1 MARPSTG
8 KWVQGKE
15 FVLPDDE
22 SLYVYLRPNSSVYQ
36 YFLSIDGEGVER
48 KSTGKKD
55 IKEAKKFAL
64 DRKLQVMAR
73 QSQGLKARRVKK
85 LFDFIDDYLK
95 EESKRIATHNIK
107 GNITKETFRVK
118 SHHLGLLKKFYG
130 NRNTKLEELDYPKL
144 HNYPLWRQKTKDDA
158 LGITPPKTTHTILS
172 ELSTI
177 KGYFAYLER
186 LGYIGRF
193 PTFHKLARESSRVNR
208 RDYLNPREYQQ
219 TINTVRAWANSRS
232 CTPSQTHNRQML
244 YYAILVMSNSCLRI
258 GELRGLIWND
268 IQPNENLSSEEQK
281 IGHLIKIRAENT
293 KTGTPRVVQSPTTKR
308 FEAVRKLAGIQLKPI
323 RSKFPRIP
331 NEYLQYPIFSKFNH
345 PDKPLGQGT
354 IDRCWREI
362 KELCADRYWGTKN
375 ITWYSFRH
383 TGISFAVSRGV
394 PMLQLARNAGT
405 GSRYVEDV
413 YYHHEAESKSTWET
427 LNQNRSFREYMDLH
441 KGEVLI
447 PMEEPL
453 EAWEEE

>member
-15 FVLPDDE
+15 LVLPGKEDC
-22 SLYVYLRPNSSVYQ
+22 YVYLRPNSSVYQ
-36 YFLSIDGEGVER
+36 YFLSIDGEGIER

-55 IKEAKKFAL
+55 LEQAKEFAL
-64 DRKLQVMAR
+64 NRKLEVMAR

-85 LFDFIDDYLK
+85 LFDFIDDFLK
-95 EESKRIATHNIK
+95 EESKRIATHNIR

-118 SHHLGLLKKFYG
+118 SHHLNLLKKFYG

-144 HNYPLWRQKTKDDA
+144 HNYPLWRQKTTDEL
-158 LGITPPKTTHTILS
+158 LGLKPPKTTHTILT

-193 PTFHKLARESSRVNR
+193 PTFHKLVRESSRVNR
-208 RDYLNPREYQQ
+208 RDYLNPKEYQQ
-219 TINTVRAWANSRS
+219 TINTVRAWSKSSS
-232 CTPSQTHNRQML
+232 CTPSQSHNRQML
-244 YYAILVMSNSCLRI
+244 YLAILVMSNSCLRI

-268 IQPNENLSSEEQK
+268 LEPNDNLSSDDQK

-293 KTGTPRVVQSPTTKR
+293 KTGVPRTVQSPTTKR
-308 FEAVRKLAGIQLKPI
+308 FEDVRKLADIDLKPA

-331 NEYLQYPIFSKFNH
+331 NEYLQYPVFSKFNH

-354 IDRCWREI
+354 WDRCWKEI
-362 KELCADRYWGTKN
+362 KELCAERYWGTKN

-383 TGISFAVSRGV
+383 TGISFAAQRDVGQLKLSR
-394 PMLQLARNAGT
+394 NCGT
-405 GSRYVEDV
+405 GIRYIEDV
-413 YYHHEAESKSTWET
+413 YYHHEAESKSTWES
-427 LNQNRSFREYMDLH
+427 LNKNRGFSQYMEQH
-441 KGEVLI
+441 KDDVFVPL
-447 PMEEPL
+447 EEPL
-453 EAWEEE
+453 LDLNE